1 MYPCM
6 HTRKIKTVTT
16 PSQYQFSTLKR
27 VESQLA
33 MTSAKFYHLAVACP
47 FCYMLQQEQLTM
59 EGGAHKPRK
68 NCSRTTVVD
77 VASCHC

>member
-6 HTRKIKTVTT
+6 HTGKLKTLTT
-16 PSQYQFSTLKR
+16 PLQYLFNTQKR

-33 MTSAKFYHLAVACP
+33 MPSAKFYHLAVASP
-47 FCYMLQQEQLTM
+47 FCYMLQQEQLTI
-59 EGGAHKPRK
+59 EGGAQKPRM